1 MRTGLVPKRGLGL
14 LLLSFVFLFTASAAA
29 FAGGVPPNQELS
41 DLKAQVRALTKR
53 IKQLEAQQRT
63 APCPDT
69 AALQQKVQ
77 ELEKWKK
84 DRSNFKVFWKNG
96 FRIKYHNP
104 KNNNEYLMR
113 LRAGIQMRYT
123 YVSVDDDVYG
133 ATENF
138 SSFTMRRLRLFVDGY
153 APNKDWKYFM
163 HIQLEPQG
171 KVHTHDAFIVW
182 RKYKYARI
190 QFGRMKI
197 PYSIEYWQSG
207 FGQNGADRTIFT
219 GDSEMDKDK
228 FGNRTYDIPG
238 YNARLRVGSHLDKTT
253 EFPTGGMLL
262 YRSQGFNING
272 DLDLFNQKQFLVY
285 WAGIYNGRDTQATAN
300 FDDQM
305 LYVGRIG
312 INFLPGS
319 DPKGPMGPKAFK
331 HYFAQGDY
339 GYNTTPLAAL
349 IFGVFDWKNKVKNVY
364 DPHQFDPK
372 GKNGVL
378 AKKVGFAHDINN
390 YGGDVALLFRYLGF
404 SADLEAGWEEF
415 QQAPDKNNQYSY
427 NWDRWGARANLGYFL
442 VPKKWEVT
450 VKYAY
455 MKRLDQNNLEN
466 SLASGLGLV
475 RMSDDGGY
483 AVEKD
488 MHQVRAGINYYLHG
502 FNQYISAEV
511 GLFHRN
517 FYEISQDEADA
528 LGFTGKLAKDPK
540 DQDDVRF
547 RIQYQHFF

>member
-1 MRTGLVPKRGLGL
+1 MQQQSFLAKGLGVF
-14 LLLSFVFLFTASAAA
+14 LLSAVFLLVGIGLS
-29 FAGGVPPNQELS
+29 FAGGVAPNQELA
-41 DLKAQVRALTKR
+41 DLKAQVKALTER
-53 IKQLEAQQRT
+53 IKQLEAQQQK

-69 AALQQKVQ
+69 AALEKKVQ
-77 ELEKWKK
+77 ELEKFKK
-84 DRSNFKVFWKNG
+84 DRSNFKAYWKNG
-96 FRIKYHNP
+96 FRIHYKNP
-104 KNNNEYLMR
+104 EKNREYMMR

-123 YVSVDDDVYG
+123 YVITDDDVSG
-133 ATENF
+133 VTENF

-182 RKYKYARI
+182 RKYKFARV

-207 FGQNGADRTIFT
+207 FAQNGADRTIYT

-253 EFPTGGMLL
+253 QFPTGGMLL

-272 DLDLFNQKQFLVY
+272 ELDMFNQKQFLVY

-300 FDDQM
+300 LDSEM

-319 DPKGPMGPKAFK
+319 DPKGPMGSKGFK
-331 HYFAQGDY
+331 NYFLQGDY
-339 GYNTTPLAAL
+339 PYNTKPLAAL
-349 IFGVFDWKNKVKNVY
+349 ILAAFNWQNKVKKVY
-364 DPHQFDPK
+364 DPYSYNSK

-378 AKKVGFAHDINN
+378 ANTVSYTHDVNN
-390 YGGDVALLFRYLGF
+390 YGGNVALLFRYMGF

-415 QQAPDKNNQYSY
+415 KQAPDKDRYSY
-427 NWDRWGARANLGYFL
+427 NWDRWGTRVNLGYFF
-442 VPKKWEVT
+442 VPRKWEAT
-450 VKYAY
+450 FKFAY
-455 MKRLDQNNLEN
+455 LNRLHDNNLEN

-475 RMSDDGGY
+475 KMSDDNGY
-483 AVEKD
+483 AIEDSMQQYRV
-488 MHQVRAGINYYLHG
+488 GINYYLHG
-502 FNQYISAEV
+502 FNQYISAEI
-511 GLFHRN
+511 GWFHRN
-517 FYEISQDEADA
+517 FDEIDPAEAA
-528 LGFTGKLAKDPK
+528 RLGFQGKLASDPE
-540 DQDDVRF
+540 DQDDIRF

>member
-1 MRTGLVPKRGLGL
+1 MQQQTLFIKGLGVF
-14 LLLSFVFLFTASAAA
+14 LLSAVFLLVGIGLS
-29 FAGGVPPNQELS
+29 FAGGVAPNQELA
-41 DLKAQVRALTKR
+41 DLKAQVKALTEKIR
-53 IKQLEAQQRT
+53 QLEAQQQK
-63 APCPDT
+63 APCPDV
-69 AALQQKVQ
+69 AALEKKVQ
-77 ELEKWKK
+77 ELEKFKK
-84 DRSNFKVFWKNG
+84 DRGKFKVYWKNG
-96 FRIKYHNP
+96 FRIHYKNP
-104 KNNNEYLMR
+104 DKNREYMMR

-123 YVSVDDDVYG
+123 YVSVDDDIAG
-133 ATENF
+133 HTENF
-138 SSFTMRRLRLFVDGY
+138 SSFTMRRLRLFVDGF

-182 RKYKYARI
+182 RKYKFARV

-238 YNARLRVGSHLDKTT
+238 YNARLRVGSHLDKVT

-272 DLDLFNQKQFLVY
+272 ELDLFNQKQFLVY
-285 WAGIYNGRDTQATAN
+285 WAGIYNGRDSQAMAN
-300 FDDQM
+300 IDDQM

-319 DPKGPMGPKAFK
+319 DPKGPMGSKAFK

-349 IFGVFDWKNKVKNVY
+349 ILAAFNWKNKSNKIYDLSSSLKSGIPTRTVKV
-364 DPHQFDPK
+364 
-372 GKNGVL
+372 
-378 AKKVGFAHDINN
+378 AHDINN
-390 YGGDVALLFRYLGF
+390 YGGNAALLFRYMGF

-415 QQAPDKNNQYSY
+415 QQAPDKNLPYSY
-427 NWDRWGARANLGYFL
+427 NWDRWGARVNLGYFF

-450 VKYAY
+450 FKFAY
-455 MKRLDQNNLEN
+455 LQRLNQNNLEN

-475 RMSDDGGY
+475 KMSKDNGY
-483 AVEKD
+483 AIEDD
-488 MHQVRAGINYYLHG
+488 MQQYRVGINYYLHG

-511 GLFHRN
+511 GWFHRN
-517 FYEISQDEADA
+517 FDEIDPAEATR
-528 LGFTGKLAKDPK
+528 LGFTERLADDPE
-540 DQDDVRF
+540 DQDDIRF

>member
-1 MRTGLVPKRGLGL
+1 MQKPRLAKKSFLG
-14 LLLSFVFLFTASAAA
+14 FAVAMVFLCAGCLSAY
-29 FAGGVPPNQELS
+29 AGGVSPNQELQ
-41 DLKAQVRALTKR
+41 DLKAQVRMLTQR
-53 IKQLEAQQRT
+53 IKQLEAKK

-69 AALQQKVQ
+69 AALEQKLSD
-77 ELEKWKK
+77 LEKWKK
-84 DRSNFKVFWKNG
+84 DRSNFSVQWKNG
-96 FRIKYHNP
+96 FRIKYKDP
-104 KNNNEYLMR
+104 KSTNEYLMR

-123 YVSVDDDVYG
+123 YVFTDDDISGVD
-133 ATENF
+133 ENF

-171 KVHTHDAFIVW
+171 SVNTHDAFIVW
-182 RKYKYARI
+182 RHYKFARV

-219 GDSEMDKDK
+219 GDSEMDKDQ

-238 YNARLRVGSHLDKTT
+238 YNARLRVGNLLDKTT
-253 EFPTGGMLL
+253 AFPTGGMLL
-262 YRSQGFNING
+262 YRSQGVNING
-272 DLDLFNQKQFLVY
+272 DIDMFNQKQFLVY
-285 WAGIYNGRDTQATAN
+285 WAGVYNGRDTRGTAN

-319 DPKGPMGPKAFK
+319 DPKGPMGSKGFK

-339 GYNTTPLAAL
+339 AYNTKPLAAF
-349 IFGVFDWKNKVKNVY
+349 IFGAFNWKNKVKNVY
-364 DPHQFDPK
+364 DPYGQS
-372 GKNGVL
+372 GTYG
-378 AKKVGFAHDINN
+378 AKTSFAHDINN
-390 YGGDVALLFRYLGF
+390 YGGDAALLFRYMGF

-427 NWDRWGARANLGYFL
+427 NWDRWGGRVNLGYFL
-442 VPKKWEVT
+442 VPKKWEAT
-450 VKYAY
+450 IKYAY
-455 MKRLDQNNLEN
+455 LKRLDQNNLEN

-475 RMSDDGGY
+475 KMSEDGGY

-488 MHQVRAGINYYLHG
+488 MHQTRVGINYYLHG

-511 GLFHRN
+511 GWFHRN
-517 FYEISQDEADA
+517 FYSIDPAEAQA
-528 LGFTGKLAKDPK
+528 LGFTGKLAKDPD
-540 DQDDVRF
+540 DQDDIRLRV
-547 RIQYQHFF
+547 QYQHFF

>member
-1 MRTGLVPKRGLGL
+1 MQRYYLSKRGIGIFVLSL
-14 LLLSFVFLFTASAAA
+14 TFLLSSLVAA
-29 FAGGVPPNQELS
+29 FAGGVAPNQELE
-41 DLKAQVRALTKR
+41 DLKAQVRALTER
-53 IKQLEAQQRT
+53 IKQLEAQQQK

-69 AALQQKVQ
+69 AALQQKVA
-77 ELEKWKK
+77 ELEKAQKE
-84 DRSNFKVFWKNG
+84 RSNFSVQWKNG
-96 FRIKYHNP
+96 FRLKYKNP

-123 YVSVDDDVYG
+123 YVVTDDDISGVD
-133 ATENF
+133 ENF

-182 RKYKYARI
+182 RKYKFARV

-207 FGQNGADRTIFT
+207 FAQNGADRTIYT

-238 YNARLRVGSHLDKTT
+238 YNARLRVGSHLDKNTQ
-253 EFPTGGMLL
+253 FPTGGMLL
-262 YRSQGFNING
+262 YRSQGFNVNG
-272 DLDLFNQKQFLVY
+272 ELDLFNQKQFLVY

-319 DPKGPMGPKAFK
+319 DPKGPMGSKGFK
-331 HYFAQGDY
+331 NYFLQGDY
-339 GYNTTPLAAL
+339 AYNTKPLAAL
-349 IFGVFDWKNKVKNVY
+349 ILAGFNWKNKVKKVY
-364 DPHQFDPK
+364 DPMNSS
-372 GKNGVL
+372 GKASV
-378 AKKVGFAHDINN
+378 KSFTHDINN
-390 YGGDVALLFRYLGF
+390 YGGNVALLFRYMGF

-415 QQAPDKNNQYSY
+415 QQAPDKDSPYSY
-427 NWDRWGARANLGYFL
+427 NWDRWGARVNLGYFF
-442 VPKKWEVT
+442 VPRKWEVT
-450 VKYAY
+450 FKFAY
-455 MKRLDQNNLEN
+455 LQRLDDNNLEN

-475 RMSDDGGY
+475 KMSEDGGY
-483 AVEKD
+483 AIEDD
-488 MHQVRAGINYYLHG
+488 MQQYRIGINYYLHG
-502 FNQYISAEV
+502 FNQYISAEI
-511 GLFHRN
+511 GWFHRN
-517 FYEISQDEADA
+517 FDEISQAEANA
-528 LGFTGKLAKDPK
+528 LGFTGPIANNPE
-540 DQDDVRF
+540 DQDDIRF